1 MTRHLDKDGSIQGI
15 SIKGLSERE
24 FHSIYNV
31 GQVLRLNTGSSLVQ
45 EGVKEESLFL
55 VLKGRIQ
62 IDEDFSGLIQE
73 TVFREGDWIGGGIGS
88 EQPGR
93 TRPLVAGEPS
103 SVLVLDPS
111 ALQNLDL
118 KIQNFIWKKLHETSV
133 RRTHCLEDN
142 LRHLSSANKRQ
153 VIRMGELLQ
162 GRTRGYEQAEV
173 ILNILKSVPRLPV
186 HVSKLIQM
194 LSMESSSAREV
205 THLAMEDPSL
215 AGEILKAVNSSYYSL
230 QRRISDLS
238 YAIVYLG
245 FNQVYHIV
253 ISNGLQKV
261 MPRTPRFDELYQ
273 HSVIIA
279 HLAFEIGQ
287 LCDRRKSST
296 MGTIALLHEIGENM
310 VLLLKAQNPRWSFIV
325 DMLEPA
331 KVAAM
336 LLKDWNIPD
345 SICQTVEYQY
355 YPEFLPPQ
363 EIPTP
368 YRDHVAVLYVAHAA
382 YDYLGGGEEEFL
394 KHLYL
399 QEYLRF
405 LKLPEAS
412 IGALVDKYVLTDL
425 NMKIHTLPKHVRSFI
440 LRGRV
445 G

>member
-1 MTRHLDKDGSIQGI
+1 
-15 SIKGLSERE
+15 
-24 FHSIYNV
+24 
-31 GQVLRLNTGSSLVQ
+31 
-45 EGVKEESLFL
+45 
-55 VLKGRIQ
+55 
-62 IDEDFSGLIQE
+62 
-73 TVFREGDWIGGGIGS
+73 
-88 EQPGR
+88 
-93 TRPLVAGEPS
+93 
-103 SVLVLDPS
+103 
-111 ALQNLDL
+111 
-118 KIQNFIWKKLHETSV
+118 
-133 RRTHCLEDN
+133 
-142 LRHLSSANKRQ
+142 
-153 VIRMGELLQ
+153 
-162 GRTRGYEQAEV
+162 
-173 ILNILKSVPRLPV
+173 V
-186 HVSKLIQM
+186 HVSKLVQM

-215 AGEILKAVNSSYYSL
+215 AGEILKTVNSSYYNL

-245 FNQVYHIV
+245 FNQVYQIV

-261 MPRTPRFDELYQ
+261 MPRTPKVRRTV
-273 HSVIIA
+273 S
-279 HLAFEIGQ
+279 AFRDHCSSRVRNRAALRPPEV
-287 LCDRRKSST
+287 LDHEHHRPSPRDRRKHGPAAKSS
-296 MGTIALLHEIGENM
+296 
-310 VLLLKAQNPRWSFIV
+310 NPRWSFIV

-382 YDYLGGGEEEFL
+382 YDYIGGGEEGFL

-412 IGALVDKYVLTDL
+412 IGALVDRYVLTDL

-440 LRGRV
+440 LRGKV
-445 G
+445 E